1 MEKFDL
7 INKYTKKIVRK
18 KFRRELMGFNRVKTV
33 TSREYMMKFI
43 YNLDVVKDDL
53 SDLENKVKEFLV
65 GNEEYIVN
73 RFEELKLQS
82 SNDSDVHESM
92 ETEEEIDLENYLN
105 LDYVSNVCKIY
116 EEKHEEIDE
125 AIDKYAKGWSIM
137 TMPKVDVAI
146 LRLAIAE
153 IGFID
158 SIPEKV
164 SINEAI
170 EMAKMYCDDKSPKF
184 INGVLG
190 SYLNDRK

>member
-1 MEKFDL
+1 
-7 INKYTKKIVRK
+7 
-18 KFRRELMGFNRVKTV
+18 MGFNRVKTV

-53 SDLENKVKEFLV
+53 SDLESKVKEFLV

-82 SNDSDVHESM
+82 SNESDIHESM

-105 LDYVSNVCKIY
+105 LDYISKVCKAY

-125 AIDKYAKGWSIM
+125 VINKYANNWSIM

-153 IGFID
+153 IAFID
-158 SIPEKV
+158 SVPEKV

>member
-1 MEKFDL
+1 
-7 INKYTKKIVRK
+7 
-18 KFRRELMGFNRVKTV
+18 MGFNRVKTV

-53 SDLENKVKEFLV
+53 SDLESKVREFLE

-82 SNDSDVHESM
+82 SNESDVHESM
-92 ETEEEIDLENYLN
+92 ESEEEIDLGDYLN

-125 AIDKYAKGWSIM
+125 AINKYAKNWSIM

-153 IGFID
+153 IGFMD
-158 SIPEKV
+158 SVPEKV

>member
-1 MEKFDL
+1 
-7 INKYTKKIVRK
+7 
-18 KFRRELMGFNRVKTV
+18 MGFNRVKTV

-125 AIDKYAKGWSIM
+125 VINKYAKNWSVNR
-137 TMPKVDVAI
+137 MPKVDLSI
-146 LRLAIAE
+146 LRLAICELVFIEE
-153 IGFID
+153 IP
-158 SIPEKV
+158 SKV

>member
-1 MEKFDL
+1 
-7 INKYTKKIVRK
+7 
-18 KFRRELMGFNRVKTV
+18 MGFNRVKTV

-82 SNDSDVHESM
+82 SNDSDVHETM
-92 ETEEEIDLENYLN
+92 DAEEELDLENYLN
-105 LDYVSNVCKIY
+105 VDYISNVCKIY

-125 AIDKYAKGWSIM
+125 AIDKYAKGWSII

-153 IGFID
+153 IGFMD
-158 SIPEKV
+158 TIPEKV

-190 SYLNDRK
+190 SYLNDKK

>member
-1 MEKFDL
+1 
-7 INKYTKKIVRK
+7 
-18 KFRRELMGFNRVKTV
+18 MGFNRVKTV

>member
-1 MEKFDL
+1 
-7 INKYTKKIVRK
+7 
-18 KFRRELMGFNRVKTV
+18 MGFCRIKTV

-43 YNLDVVKDDL
+43 YNLDVIKDDL
-53 SDLENKVKEFLV
+53 SDLKNKANNFLE

-73 RFEELKLQS
+73 RFEELKLQ
-82 SNDSDVHESM
+82 NSDEAD
-92 ETEEEIDLENYLN
+92 INDLENNEEINISNYIDLN
-105 LDYVSNVCKIY
+105 YVYKVCDIY
-116 EEKHEEIDE
+116 EQKYQEIDK
-125 AIDKYAKGWSIM
+125 AIDKYAKNWSIM

-153 IGFID
+153 ITFID

>member
-1 MEKFDL
+1 
-7 INKYTKKIVRK
+7 
-18 KFRRELMGFNRVKTV
+18 MGFCRVKTV

-53 SDLENKVKEFLV
+53 SDLKRKVKDFLE

-82 SNDSDVHESM
+82 SDEADINDLEDK
-92 ETEEEIDLENYLN
+92 EEIEISNYID
-105 LDYVSNVCKIY
+105 LDYVSKVCDIY
-116 EEKHEEIDE
+116 EEKHQEIDE
-125 AIDKYAKGWSIM
+125 AIDKYAKNWSIM

-153 IGFID
+153 ITFMEN
-158 SIPEKV
+158 IPEKV

>member
-1 MEKFDL
+1 
-7 INKYTKKIVRK
+7 
-18 KFRRELMGFNRVKTV
+18 MGFCRIKTV

-43 YNLDVVKDDL
+43 YNLDVIKDDL
-53 SDLENKVKEFLV
+53 SDLKNKVNNFLE

-73 RFEELKLQS
+73 RFEELKLQ
-82 SNDSDVHESM
+82 NSDEAD
-92 ETEEEIDLENYLN
+92 IKDLENDEKIEISNYIDLN
-105 LDYVSNVCKIY
+105 YVYKVCDIY
-116 EEKHEEIDE
+116 EQKHQEIDE
-125 AIDKYAKGWSIM
+125 AIDKYAKNWSIM

-153 IGFID
+153 ITFID

>member
-1 MEKFDL
+1 
-7 INKYTKKIVRK
+7 
-18 KFRRELMGFNRVKTV
+18 MGFNRVNTV
-33 TSREYMMKFI
+33 TSREYMMKYI
-43 YNLDVVKDDL
+43 YNLDVIKDDL
-53 SDLENKVKEFLV
+53 SELDKKVKDFLV
-65 GNEEYIVN
+65 GNEEYIIN
-73 RFEELKLQS
+73 RFEELSLQN
-82 SNDSDVHESM
+82 SNESDIHESM
-92 ETEEEIDLENYLN
+92 ESEEKVDLDKYLD
-105 LDYVSNVCKIY
+105 LKYISNICNIY

-125 AIDKYAKGWSIM
+125 LINKYAKNWSVT

-158 SIPEKV
+158 TIPEKV
-164 SINEAI
+164 SVNEAV

>member
-1 MEKFDL
+1 
-7 INKYTKKIVRK
+7 
-18 KFRRELMGFNRVKTV
+18 MGFNRVKTV

-53 SDLENKVKEFLV
+53 SDLESKVKEFLV

-82 SNDSDVHESM
+82 SNESDEHESM

-105 LDYVSNVCKIY
+105 LDYISKVCKVY

-158 SIPEKV
+158 NVPEKV